1 MANEILVQASVDAR
15 VIYGV
20 KQYAEIVFKNGGIM
34 KGEGLQMLQET
45 RKALDSNE
53 NEIYNFLGCEQTE
66 RIDIKKVMER
76 LQIQK

>member
-1 MANEILVQASVDAR
+1 MANEILVQANVDAR
-15 VIYGV
+15 AIDGV
-20 KQYAEIVFKNGGIM
+20 KQCAEIVFKNGGIM

-53 NEIYNFLGCEQTE
+53 NEIYNFLECEQTE